1 MVVNPAYR
9 MLDGEVRK
17 KVGLPI
23 SLAIHAVSWTR
34 VTGPVS
40 RPCFSTW
47 FSTRDAPLP
56 SFGSQRAWFPAL
68 SGTIKALRLPTRAS
82 AITYLFR
89 FRRPRDP
96 SYLCVRRSAPEGWKP
111 PPGPGVW
118 ITGRPSFRL
127 LHVDASG
134 ISQVSRRSILCLRSA
149 PRPRSNRRGL
159 AMAVMSVLPPLTLTT
174 KASDNGNFEAHSRSF
189 STRFSYAS
197 RFVLPL
203 TRKAGFRLAGW
214 PLQRCCPFAT
224 AP

>member
-1 MVVNPAYR
+1 M
-9 MLDGEVRK
+9 
-17 KVGLPI
+17 
-23 SLAIHAVSWTR
+23 
-34 VTGPVS
+34 
-40 RPCFSTW
+40 
-47 FSTRDAPLP
+47 
-56 SFGSQRAWFPAL
+56 
-68 SGTIKALRLPTRAS
+68 KALRLPTRAS
-82 AITYLFR
+82 AVTYLLR

-149 PRPRSNRRGL
+149 PRPRSNRRAL

-203 TRKAGFRLAGW
+203 TRKAGFRPAGW
-214 PLQRCCPFAT
+214 LAFAVRVSNPLDHYEGFQIEWSFPLPVLLTLQSFSASGIPVAHSGPQILRLL
-224 AP
+224 